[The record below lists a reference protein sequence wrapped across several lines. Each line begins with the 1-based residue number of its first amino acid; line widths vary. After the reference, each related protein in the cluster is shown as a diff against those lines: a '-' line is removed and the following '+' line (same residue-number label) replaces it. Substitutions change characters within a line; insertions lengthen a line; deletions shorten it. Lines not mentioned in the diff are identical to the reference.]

1 MSALVRQEESAAA
14 AGKKNYVTFAALGA
28 LLVGIAGAVIGAI
41 TMGVGVKKALSGAWK
56 GGLGGAAV
64 GAGLG
69 VGAAKMGNKV
79 PGLQEGGIV
88 ATPMIANIAERGP
101 EAVVPLPRD
110 GMKVDMAQTN
120 LLLERLIRKVGDMGV
135 SA

>member
-1 MSALVRQEESAAA
+1 
-14 AGKKNYVTFAALGA
+14 
-28 LLVGIAGAVIGAI
+28 
-41 TMGVGVKKALSGAWK
+41 MGFGTKKALTGAVK
-56 GGLGGAAV
+56 GGLGGMAIG
-64 GAGLG
+64 GAMG
-69 VGAAKMGNKV
+69 VGAAKMGNKI
-79 PGLQEGGIV
+79 PELQEGGIV
-88 ATPMIANIAERGP
+88 RTPMTATVGERGP